1 MILADTHVLVW
12 WLTNERTLSPDSE
25 AAVGEASQ
33 IQISLASTWEIAIK
47 VGKFGDSK
55 FPSLA
60 RLLTAIEKRGF
71 PDPFRSLPIALEDTI
86 TVRDLPHAHGD
97 PFDRLIAAQ
106 ALRRG
111 WSVVSA
117 DPVFEAYGCKRIW

>member
-1 MILADTHVLVW
+1 MILADTHVLIW

-25 AAVGEASQ
+25 AAIGEALQ

-47 VGKFGDSK
+47 VGKFRDEK
-55 FPSLA
+55 YPSLA
-60 RLLTAIEKRGF
+60 RLLTAIEQRGF
-71 PDPFRSLPIALEDTI
+71 PDPFGILPIELEDTI
-86 TVRDLPHAHGD
+86 TVRDLPRAHGD

-111 WSVVSA
+111 WPVVSA
-117 DPVFEAYGCKRIW
+117 DPVFDAYGCKRIW

>member
-1 MILADTHVLVW
+1 MILADTHLLIW
-12 WLTNERTLSPDSE
+12 WLTNERTLSPNAE
-25 AAVGEASQ
+25 AVMGEASQ

-47 VGKFGDSK
+47 VAKFGGRK
-55 FPSLA
+55 FPTLT
-60 RLLTAIEKRGF
+60 RLLTAIEKRGL
-71 PDPFRSLPIALEDTI
+71 PEPFRSLPIVLEDTI
-86 TVRDLPHAHGD
+86 AVRDLPRAHGD

-117 DPVFEAYGCKRIW
+117 DPVFDAYGCTRIW